1 MLRIAALILVAGL
14 ALPAAAQMRYDA
26 ADLQRVRD
34 RSVPNIRDV
43 FAQDIIGLLPRDLR
57 PRAAGITLAFPD
69 HGPSPLAFFAEPSTQ
84 TIYMP
89 LSSIRF
95 FDDVATLFAWFES
108 KSCQGEYLQSYLYAL
123 LRERRPLPPP
133 LAAFAIDRDVA
144 LADAYTNDVSTK
156 IFSSGLQF
164 ILAHETGH
172 LLLGHRP
179 GVDAAAS
186 QRQETAADRFALEHF
201 ARLGGAPMGVLWYYM
216 AAWWQDPLTADRGA
230 SSHPVSPE
238 RIRALGDRLLA
249 NPMDFAHGEL
259 NPEHEADLVRQM
271 GGMVRVLADQIDE
284 DGFLNLLPIEMD
296 RNYPASRFARACP
309 S

>member
-1 MLRIAALILVAGL
+1 MILSTAL
-14 ALPAAAQMRYDA
+14 ALPVAAQVRYEEP
-26 ADLQRVRD
+26 DLQRVRE
-34 RSVPNIRDV
+34 RSVPAIHKV
-43 FAQDIIGLLPRDLR
+43 FSEDIIGLLPRDLR
-57 PRAAGITLAFPD
+57 PQAAGITLAFPTS
-69 HGPSPLAFFAEPSTQ
+69 GPSPLGFYAEPSSQ

-108 KSCQGEYLQSYLYAL
+108 KSCQPEYLQSYLYSL
-123 LRERRPLPPP
+123 LRQRRPLPPP
-133 LAAFAIDRDVA
+133 LVAFAIDRDVA
-144 LADAYTNDVSTK
+144 LADPYTDDVSAK

-172 LLLGHRP
+172 LLLRHEP
-179 GVDAAAS
+179 GASAAVS
-186 QRQETAADRFALEHF
+186 QQQEAAADRFALEHF
-201 ARLGGAPMGVLWYYM
+201 ARLGGAPMGVLWYYI
-216 AAWWQDPLTADRGA
+216 AAWWQDPLSADRHR

-259 NPEHEADLVRQM
+259 NPEHEAELVRQM
-271 GGMVRVLADQIDE
+271 AAMVRLVADQIDE

-296 RNYPASRFARACP
+296 RNYPASRFSRACP